1 MVWCSSCARHV
12 TGHRPYDSQ
21 LCCDRCGKVLEDHN
35 FSTEATFVKNAAGQS
50 QLSGN
55 FVRTIQSEYGASR
68 ERLMEKAFDDMR
80 QMKNALNIGE
90 SDEIVH
96 VAKRFYGI
104 AVARNFTKGRRT
116 EQVQASC
123 LYLACRYELGA
134 VYLQLCQ
141 VLYIAD
147 ESNVLKQVD
156 PSIFLHKFTDRRKPS
171 GLCGAALY
179 VSALTH
185 GLKFSKS
192 DIVKIVHICEATLMK
207 RLIEF
212 ENTDSGSLTIEDFM
226 ARKKELHEGVAAN
239 LPNNGPKVSGM
250 NEVLCKHKDTGK
262 PFACGLCRSCYEE
275 FMTISEGLE
284 GGADPP
290 AFQVAERERMVKASA
305 EENSSFERESDS
317 PFMSRVDKV
326 QSPEPERV
334 PENGTTQTASNEGEG
349 DHTKTPG
356 VDATTEASDG
366 SDNFS
371 DIDDFEVDGYLH
383 NEEEKHYKKIIWEEM
398 NREYLEEQAAKEAAA
413 AAAKAALEASY
424 KNCPEG
430 LQAAQ
435 ELAAAAAA
443 AVAKSRKEK
452 QQKRAAEAKNS
463 GPAQTALEATRRMLT
478 KKVTSEN
485 PKKKRTDSHSDY
497 DDKFPNNGKKEH
509 ESEDLGPEGD
519 FDANGD
525 VGEAYENE
533 LDYGNVDEAYDFDDG
548 YDYDGF

>member
-123 LYLACRYELGA
+123 LYLACRYDILSSIIFALWFLDMGMVVSTVDTDIIVGSQNTRMQQKGHQFAHTRWELLRLEG
-134 VYLQLCQ
+134 
-141 VLYIAD
+141 D
-147 ESNVLKQVD
+147 DRE
-156 PSIFLHKFTDRRKPS
+156 FLEKTGRKPS

-179 VSALTH
+179 ISALTH

-305 EENSSFERESDS
+305 EENSS
-317 PFMSRVDKV
+317 
-326 QSPEPERV
+326 
-334 PENGTTQTASNEGEG
+334 TASNEGEG